1 MLKTLIYLTLMII
14 SLAACAPS
22 PVTIPDNF
30 QPSSKTIQPESSS
43 PEVLSAFQEDFFA
56 EQDDDAVSGY
66 FIGAGDELSIQV
78 WGYPELSG
86 KHVVGPD
93 GVITLPLVGSFGIIE
108 LTREQAARAIRQ
120 KLTDTYYAD
129 LSVTVRVDEYAS
141 NRILILGRV
150 RKPGSIKFGMTAPT
164 LLEAIALAGGTTI
177 PSKLLLPG
185 ETLPFTRCAI
195 FRDRDKIVWL
205 DLEPLLMGQNLNLN
219 LKLKRNDIV
228 YIPELREK
236 LVYVLGAVNKPGAFP
251 LTANTSF
258 LEMLAKAGGPSRDA
272 APSKI
277 NIIRPSEKVNTA
289 IDLDDLL
296 EGDNKV
302 NISLQ
307 ENDIIYV
314 PTNMLSKVNYAFG
327 FLTPFSQILG
337 IYADIESIRANR
349 QLRSIDQENA
359 RLESEKETLE
369 QQQQE
374 FEQNQVLE

>member
-1 MLKTLIYLTLMII
+1 MPKITFGFILILI
-14 SLAACAPS
+14 SLTACAPS
-22 PVTIPDNF
+22 PVAIPDNF
-30 QPSSKTIQPESSS
+30 QPASDTILPESSTD
-43 PEVLSAFQEDFFA
+43 EVLAAFQEDFFA
-56 EQDDDAVSGY
+56 VDEQSTGY
-66 FIGAGDELSIQV
+66 FIGTGDELSIDV

-93 GVITLPLVGSFGIIE
+93 GVVTLPLVGGFKVTE

-129 LSVTVRVDEYAS
+129 LSVTVRVDKYES

-150 RKPGSIKFGMTAPT
+150 RKPGAIHFGMTEPT
-164 LLEAIALAGGTTI
+164 LLEAIALAGGTTN
-177 PSKLLLPG
+177 PNKTVLPG

-195 FRDRDKIVWL
+195 FRGQNKIVWL

-228 YIPELREK
+228 YVPELREK

-277 NIIRPSEKVNTA
+277 NIIRPSEKINTEL
-289 IDLDDLL
+289 DLEDLL
-296 EGDNKV
+296 AGDNKI
-302 NISLQ
+302 NLNLQ

-314 PTNMLSKVNYAFG
+314 PTNMLAKVNYAFG
-327 FLTPFSQILG
+327 FLNPFSQMLG

-349 QLRSIDQENA
+349 RLRSIDQENE
-359 RLESEKETLE
+359 RLQEERDALET
-369 QQQQE
+369 QQQAIE
-374 FEQNQVLE
+374 ANQILE

>member
-1 MLKTLIYLTLMII
+1 MLKNLIYLILLVI
-14 SLAACAPS
+14 SLIACAPS
-22 PVTIPDNF
+22 PVSIPEIF
-30 QPSSKTIQPESSS
+30 QPSIQSEQPESSS
-43 PEVLSAFQEDFFA
+43 SEALTAFQEAFFA
-56 EQDDDAVSGY
+56 EEENEAGY
-66 FIGAGDELSIQV
+66 IIGAGDELSIEV

-93 GVITLPLVGSFGIIE
+93 GVVTLPLMGSFEIID
-108 LTREQAARAIRQ
+108 LTREQAARLIRK

-141 NRILILGRV
+141 NRVLVLGRV
-150 RKPGSIKFGMTAPT
+150 RNPGSIRFGMTAPT

-195 FRDRDKIVWL
+195 FRDHNKIVWL
-205 DLEPLLMGQNLNLN
+205 DLEPLLMGRNLDLN

-236 LVYVLGAVNKPGAFP
+236 LIYVLGAVNKPGAFP

-272 APSKI
+272 APKRI
-277 NIIRPSEKVNTA
+277 NIIRPSEKINTT
-289 IDLDDLL
+289 INLESLLD
-296 EGDNKV
+296 GDAKV

-307 ENDIIYV
+307 EDDIIYV
-314 PTNMLSKVNYAFG
+314 PTNALSKVNYAFG
-327 FLTPFSQILG
+327 FLNPISQILG
-337 IYADIESIRANR
+337 IYADVESIRANR
-349 QLRSIDQENA
+349 RLRSIDQENERLQAEAEELEA
-359 RLESEKETLE
+359 R
-369 QQQQE
+369 QQD
-374 FEQNQVLE
+374 FEQNQTLE

>member
-1 MLKTLIYLTLMII
+1 MLKTLILTLIIII

-22 PVTIPDNF
+22 PVIIPDNF
-30 QPSSKTIQPESSS
+30 HASSQTIQPESSS
-43 PEVLSAFQEDFFA
+43 SEILSAFQEDFFA
-56 EQDDDAVSGY
+56 DENETSSYV
-66 FIGAGDELSIQV
+66 IGSGDELSVEV

-93 GVITLPLVGSFGIIE
+93 GVITLPLIGSFEITE
-108 LTREQAARAIRQ
+108 LTREQASRAIRQ

-129 LSVTVRVDEYAS
+129 LSVTIRVDEYAS

-150 RKPGSIKFGMTAPT
+150 RNPGAIKFGMTTPT
-164 LLEAIALAGGTTI
+164 LLEAIALAGGTTT

-195 FRDRDKIVWL
+195 FRDRNKIVWL
-205 DLEPLLMGQNLNLN
+205 DLEPLLMGHNLNLN

-228 YIPELREK
+228 YIPELREQ

-272 APSKI
+272 APSRI
-277 NIIRPSEKVNTA
+277 NIIRPSEKINTA

-296 EGDNKV
+296 NGDSKV
-302 NISLQ
+302 NLSLQ
-307 ENDIIYV
+307 EDDIIYV
-314 PTNMLSKVNYAFG
+314 PTNMLAKVNYTFG
-327 FLTPFSQILG
+327 FLNPFSQMLG

-349 QLRSIDQENA
+349 RLRSIDQENA
-359 RLESEKETLE
+359 RLQNEKEQLE
-369 QQQQE
+369 AQQLE
-374 FEQNQVLE
+374 LEQNQILE

>member
-1 MLKTLIYLTLMII
+1 MLKRLIYLTLIII

-22 PVTIPDNF
+22 PVIIPDNF
-30 QPSSKTIQPESSS
+30 KPSSQTIQPESSS
-43 PEVLSAFQEDFFA
+43 PEVLSAFQEEFFA
-56 EQDDDAVSGY
+56 DDTEVSGY
-66 FIGAGDELSIQV
+66 FIGAGDELSVEV

-93 GVITLPLVGSFGIIE
+93 GVITLPLIGSFEITD
-108 LTREQAARAIRQ
+108 LTREQAARAVRQ
-120 KLTDTYYAD
+120 KLTDSYYAD
-129 LSVTVRVDEYAS
+129 LSVTVRVNEYAS
-141 NRILILGRV
+141 NRILMLGRV
-150 RKPGSIKFGMTAPT
+150 HKPGSIKFGMTAPT

-195 FRDRDKIVWL
+195 FRGRDKIVWL

-228 YIPELREK
+228 YIPELRER

-277 NIIRPSEKVNTA
+277 NIIRPSEKINTA

-296 EGDNKV
+296 SGDNKV
-302 NISLQ
+302 NLSLQ

-314 PTNMLSKVNYAFG
+314 PTNILAKVNYAFG
-327 FLTPFSQILG
+327 FLNPFSQMLG

-349 QLRSIDQENA
+349 SLRSIDKENA
-359 RLESEKETLE
+359 RLEDEKEQL
-369 QQQQE
+369 QVQQQE
-374 FEQNQVLE
+374 LEQSQILE

>member
-30 QPSSKTIQPESSS
+30 QPSSQTIQPESSS
-43 PEVLSAFQEDFFA
+43 SEALTAFQEDFFA
-56 EQDDDAVSGY
+56 DDEDAAGY
-66 FIGAGDELSIQV
+66 FIGAGDELSIDV

-93 GVITLPLVGSFGIIE
+93 GVITLPLVGSFQITE

-129 LSVTVRVDEYAS
+129 LSVTVRVDEYTS

-150 RKPGSIKFGMTAPT
+150 RKPGAIKFGMTAPT

-195 FRDRDKIVWL
+195 FRGRDRIVWL
-205 DLEPLLMGQNLNLN
+205 DLEPLLMGRNLDLN
-219 LKLKRNDIV
+219 LKLKRNDII

-258 LEMLAKAGGPSRDA
+258 LEMLAKAGGTSRDA
-272 APSKI
+272 ASSKI
-277 NIIRPSEKVNTA
+277 NIIRPSEKINA
-289 IDLDDLL
+289 SIDLDDLL
-296 EGDNKV
+296 DGNNKV
-302 NISLQ
+302 NLSLQ

-314 PTNMLSKVNYAFG
+314 PTNTLSKVNYAFG
-327 FLTPFSQILG
+327 FLNPISQVLG

-349 QLRSIDQENA
+349 RLRSIDQENA
-359 RLESEKETLE
+359 RLEQEKTNLET
-369 QQQQE
+369 QQQE
-374 FEQNQVLE
+374 FEQNQILE